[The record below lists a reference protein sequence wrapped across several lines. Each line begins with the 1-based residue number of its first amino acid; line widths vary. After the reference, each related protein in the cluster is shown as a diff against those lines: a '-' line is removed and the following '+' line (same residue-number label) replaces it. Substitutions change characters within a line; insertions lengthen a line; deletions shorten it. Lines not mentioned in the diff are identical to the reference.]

1 MPFLIPAITAVAGF
15 FGISVSAA
23 VAAQIATS
31 IALTAISVGASLLA
45 RMLKSRPRLDA
56 LDGPTHTIQSEV
68 VNARFLAG
76 KMRTPGVL
84 CYFGAAGRE
93 ARMGLVLG
101 EGPCEGLADDG
112 TPERTGKAVIWID
125 GKRVQLERTTQSG
138 GDLLKPV
145 AGDKYDGKIEIWEY
159 FAADGSQGAAMRTAE
174 TTKLID
180 NSDYQGGGTGE
191 FDDYGNPRQIEQL
204 QPSPFPP
211 WTDGADGTDAH
222 KLQGLSW
229 VYVKLTQPNYKDA
242 EGRPNY
248 GKRTF
253 TRVPNIE
260 FLIKGM
266 KLRWPGLVTQW
277 ESGADYEAGD
287 FVSNDDTEWRCT
299 ADHTSASGNEP
310 TQTNSGGTNWEEDT
324 DPRVWT
330 ENAAA
335 VRYWWETERRG
346 RSADLIDEAA
356 FTAAY
361 AACEEEVDVTDDL
374 PTSHNEFR
382 RFGVVKQYTIN
393 GVITAGDDVSSV
405 EDQLDAAWAGEV
417 IEAGGK
423 LLFKPGAERPATAKL
438 DLSGADIVAPPSVQP
453 WAPLQDRVNAID
465 IELAQSRAHGW
476 SKLSLP
482 EYVDQDALDRDGVK
496 RAGSLRLAYV
506 TDPLAAGRLQA
517 VNLRRA
523 RESLR
528 LEASVTP
535 GDNFERLPLIPT
547 DVVTVTVSEHGLTDA
562 RMEVERVSIEPDWS
576 VVLSLREVLDD
587 TYDDTL
593 VLPELISREIYL
605 PDETGVPD
613 VAGLSAD
620 EIAVI
625 DKDGKT
631 VIHLEVAWTAAAA
644 PETEIAVREKAAA
657 GETENEWNLGTSP
670 GANHRFS
677 PVVVAKTYEMRA
689 RHANREGVV
698 SDWSPTIEHTV
709 GGDLTPPGAVTDFEV
724 FSAPNGI
731 RATWTNPTD
740 DDFGVACV
748 YIGTTDVL
756 ADAELAATLAADVYE
771 SSGWTAGTEYRVW
784 VLAKDLSGNEGA
796 ATGPELV
803 TPTAFAEEGA
813 EILTGDDVPD
823 DTNDGK
829 DGDLYVRADGTL
841 WIKANG
847 TWTNTGIDLT
857 GDPGAKIHP
866 YDDTDSSGDPIAP
879 PGTIDANV
887 GDIAIHTES
896 GQYYQYTA
904 TGWKEEGDLTGPKGE
919 PGPQGIQGLRGDAG
933 GKEEKGPQG
942 NTGPQGLRGDAGGKG
957 EKGPQGNTGPQG
969 LTGDPGEKG
978 GGGPKGNTGPQGVV
992 GVPGSDGDQVFMY
1005 YTNAPDDT
1013 AAADLTPVARLA
1025 NGNWVTDSEYY
1036 WYADATQ
1043 IPDDTEPPFDLNSL
1057 AAATGEVARML
1068 LVAGAPPELYRE
1080 GTSGE
1085 ILDPRSDAEVT
1096 TNLTLSRI
1104 QWATAKKLVL
1114 HRTGTAAMSDYW
1126 GTGLEG
1132 ASKSI
1137 FLYDGTTGV
1146 EIAYSTF
1153 ESADAAT
1160 ATFAPASG
1168 SDAETFLD
1176 GLAEDD
1182 QFLILIADDGAITF

>member
-15 FGISVSAA
+15 FGIGVSAA

-31 IALTAISVGASLLA
+31 IALTAISVGASLVA
-45 RMLKSRPRLDA
+45 RMLKGRPRLDA
-56 LDGPTHTIQSEV
+56 LDGPTHTITSEV

-145 AGDKYDGKIEIWEY
+145 SGDKYDGKIEIREY
-159 FAADGSQGAAMRTAE
+159 FAADGAQGAAMRTAA
-174 TTKLID
+174 TTELID
-180 NSDYQGGGTGE
+180 NE
-191 FDDYGNPRQIEQL
+191 NFDAINTPDDEGWDNYHNPRQIKRL
-204 QPSPFPP
+204 VPSPFPP

-248 GKRTF
+248 DKRTF

-277 ESGADYEAGD
+277 ASGTDYEAGD
-287 FVSNDDTEWRCT
+287 FVSNDETEWRCIV
-299 ADHTSASGNEP
+299 AHTSSATGEP

-361 AACEEEVDVTDDL
+361 ATCEEEVDVADDL
-374 PTSHNEFR
+374 PTGYEEFR
-382 RFGVVKQYTIN
+382 RFGVVKKYAIN
-393 GVITAGDDVSSV
+393 GVITAGDEVSSV

-482 EYVDQDALDRDGVK
+482 EYVDSDALDRDGVK

-547 DVVTVTVSEHGLTDA
+547 DVVTVTVPEHGLTDA

-605 PDETGVPD
+605 PDETDVP
-613 VAGLSAD
+613 AMTNLSAD

-631 VIHLEVAWTAAAA
+631 VIHLEASWTPAPA
-644 PETEIAVREKAAA
+644 PETEIAVREKVAA
-657 GETENEWNLGTSP
+657 GETENEWNSGTST
-670 GANHRFS
+670 GANYRFS
-677 PVVVAKTYEMRA
+677 PVVVAKTYEIRA

-698 SDWSPTIEHTV
+698 SDWSSTIERTV
-709 GGDLTPPGAVTDFEV
+709 GGDLTAPGAVTDLNV
-724 FSAPNGI
+724 LSGPNSI
-731 RATWTNPTD
+731 RATWTNPSD
-740 DDFGVACV
+740 DDFAVACV
-748 YIGTTDVL
+748 YVGTTDTF
-756 ADAELAATLAADVYE
+756 ADATLAATLAADVYE
-771 SSGWTAGTEYRVW
+771 ASGWTAGTEYRVW
-784 VLAKDLSGNEGA
+784 VRAKDRSGNEGA

-803 TPTAFAEEGA
+803 TPTAFAEEGV
-813 EILTGDDVPD
+813 EILTGDDAPD

-841 WIKANG
+841 WIKAGG
-847 TWTNTGIDLT
+847 TWTNTDIDLT
-857 GDPGAKIHP
+857 GDPGAQIHT
-866 YDDTDSSGDPIAP
+866 YDDTDSSGDPAAP
-879 PGTIDANV
+879 PDTIDANIN
-887 GDIAIHTES
+887 DIAIHTES
-896 GQYYQYTA
+896 GQWYQLTA
-904 TGWKEEGDLTGPKGE
+904 TGWQEEGDLTGQQGE
-919 PGPQGIQGLRGDAG
+919 QGLQGTQGIQGLTGDAG
-933 GKEEKGPQG
+933 EKGNKGPQG
-942 NTGPQGLRGDAGGKG
+942 NTGAQGLAGDAGDKG
-957 EKGPQGNTGPQG
+957 NIGPQGNTG
-969 LTGDPGEKG
+969 T
-978 GGGPKGNTGPQGVV
+978 QGVA
-992 GVPGSDGDQVFMY
+992 GSPGADGDQVFVY

-1013 AAADLTPVARLA
+1013 DPDTLAPVARLA
-1025 NGNWVTDSEYY
+1025 NGNWVTNSEYY

-1043 IPDDTEPPFDLNSL
+1043 IPDDTEPPFGLNSL

-1068 LVAGAPPELYRE
+1068 IVAGAPPELYHE
-1080 GTSGE
+1080 DTAGE
-1085 ILDPRSDAEVT
+1085 ILDPRSDTEVT
-1096 TNLTLSRI
+1096 TNLDISRI
-1104 QWATAKKLVL
+1104 QWTTAKKLVL
-1114 HRTGTAAMSDYW
+1114 HRTGTAAMSSYW

-1168 SDAETFLD
+1168 SAAETFLD

-1182 QFLILIADDGAITF
+1182 LFLIVIADDGAITF